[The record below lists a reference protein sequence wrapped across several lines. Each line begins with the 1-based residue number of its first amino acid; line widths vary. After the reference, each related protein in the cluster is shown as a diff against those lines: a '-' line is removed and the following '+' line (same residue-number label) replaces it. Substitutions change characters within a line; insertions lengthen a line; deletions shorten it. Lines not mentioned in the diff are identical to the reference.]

1 MTSGTIKVFIKAVKS
16 IFRITLCDELD
27 EIEYEREALAGGERN
42 YHKEDYDGFSCDNI
56 AKTINDT
63 INSLFKF
70 NEFAD
75 KLVNIEMFD
84 DVYPFSHVMDEY
96 KFYVNGDDIFTIM
109 YSCNEFAE
117 YKYSLDDEYDD
128 DEH

>member
-27 EIEYEREALAGGERN
+27 EIEYARN
-42 YHKEDYDGFSCDNI
+42 YHKDKYDVFSCDSI

-70 NEFAD
+70 NEFPD

-84 DVYPFSHVMDEY
+84 DVYPFRDVMDIHE
-96 KFYVNGDDIFTIM
+96 FYVNGDDIFTIM

-117 YKYSLDDEYDD
+117 YKYLLDDDD
-128 DEH
+128 DERDDEDEDDE